1 MSKIS
6 AVQKGISYLLWN
18 APKGKVNP
26 KTLGYV
32 LPNGNINFQTKES
45 AYNYAKN
52 CVMKA
57 LKSENPYER
66 GLVIKGNTIVA
77 DVHGSQNEIRFA
89 DELDLWG
96 TTIVH
101 GHPDNTP
108 ISLGDA
114 PLIVS
119 NRAKKM
125 VAINKNGEYS
135 SLKLLPFKISKLFSF
150 LPTRL
155 KSYIEHAYMYGNLAQ
170 IERAGKGIISKVN
183 NEVGFNSL
191 INEIKTVYKNADKPL
206 KKIIREWDKDLSRN
220 RIGDTSK
227 IPMNIRHLFDR
238 ANELQLKAI
247 PKQSKY
253 VHELWQKHAKDFDMV
268 YETNYSDDI
277 IKSWDV

>member
-6 AVQKGISYLLWN
+6 AIQKGISYLLWKT
-18 APKGKVNP
+18 PKGKIDP

-32 LPNGNINFQTKES
+32 LPNGNINFQSKES

-57 LKSENPYER
+57 LKSEEPYER

-77 DVHGSQNEIRFA
+77 DVHGVKNEVTFA
-89 DELDLWG
+89 DDLDLWG

-114 PLIVS
+114 PMLLC
-119 NRAKKM
+119 NGARKM
-125 VAINKNGEYS
+125 VAINKNGEFS
-135 SLKLLPFKISKLFSF
+135 SLKYIPFRISKLFNF
-150 LPTRL
+150 LPNRL
-155 KSYIEHAYMYGNLAQ
+155 KYYIEQAYAYGNLAHMKRATNKIRVKINKEVGLDN
-170 IERAGKGIISKVN
+170 IER
-183 NEVGFNSL
+183 
-191 INEIKTVYKNADKPL
+191 EIKTIYKNADKSL
-206 KKIIREWDKDLSRN
+206 KKIIRQWDEDVSQN
-220 RIGDTSK
+220 VTGDTSK
-227 IPMNIRHLFDR
+227 FPASIRPLFDK
-238 ANELQLKAI
+238 ANELFKKTV

-253 VHELWQKHAKDFDMV
+253 AHELWQKNAQDFDMV